1 MTEDGIYARLAK
13 ARAEFQQKANFTK
26 IRPEESKNNGGKLN
40 YAYLPIE
47 QAKPVIEQ
55 VTAAQGITIIPGKVK
70 VDEREN
76 KTYTYKRESQ
86 YKPGVMTTW
95 LYMTAKVKFII
106 ACPTESIEIPVWA
119 EAQDNSDKCISKLYT
134 AAYKNLV
141 KILFGFAES
150 PKDDADATQEE
161 IPSGFM
167 TGDQFVQAQKIESK
181 VDPKTAEAEAKL
193 RSQKKAIID
202 GIKWKCN
209 INADIAEAVRDKL
222 IEEAQYDGDDNPN
235 SLAKFLMTAMNVE
248 RLTEFSEWVDS
259 LDGKVKLVE

>member
-26 IRPEESKNNGGKLN
+26 VRPEEGKKDGNRLS

-161 IPSGFM
+161 IPSGCS
-167 TGDQFVQAQKIESK
+167 GFVTAEQMVKAESK
-181 VDPKTAEAEAKL
+181 VDPKVAEQEAKVKAE
-193 RSQKKAIID
+193 KKALID
-202 GIKWKCN
+202 GIRWKCLLN
-209 INADIAEAVRDKL
+209 KDMAEAVRDKL
-222 IEEAQYDGDDNPN
+222 IEEANYDGNDDPDNLAN
-235 SLAKFLMTAMNVE
+235 FLRISLNVE